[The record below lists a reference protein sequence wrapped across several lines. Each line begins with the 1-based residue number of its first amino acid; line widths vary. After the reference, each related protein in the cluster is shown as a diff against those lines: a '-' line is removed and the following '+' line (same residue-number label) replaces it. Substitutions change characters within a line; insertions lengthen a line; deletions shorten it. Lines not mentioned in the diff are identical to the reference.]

1 MCSRQPDASCEH
13 GLVELLEATDSVI
26 RIVLDRPLLR
36 FSSHCNP
43 RATGSAVSIG
53 TVSGPKP
60 AGMGDSDLFLTHS
73 RKLACNAWQ
82 HVTDRHVVGGRPD
95 RHRHPRRALGVL
107 AGVAALSLPRGIESP
122 MIPNGCQSCGTGTK
136 YTTLFSACFHTLP
149 EARALSVQYT
159 FFARR

>member
-1 MCSRQPDASCEH
+1 MESDPNFACSTRCATSPAASPPKS
-13 GLVELLEATDSVI
+13 LSM
-26 RIVLDRPLLR
+26 RPRAISLN
-36 FSSHCNP
+36 SSHCNP